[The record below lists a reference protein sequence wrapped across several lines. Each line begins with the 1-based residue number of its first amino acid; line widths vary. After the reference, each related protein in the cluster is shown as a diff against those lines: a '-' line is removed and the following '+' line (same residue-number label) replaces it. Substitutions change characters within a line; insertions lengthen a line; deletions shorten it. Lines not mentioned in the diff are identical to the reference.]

1 MTKDK
6 KVSDNIKNT
15 IKSKYNTVT
24 ECARLNGINHK
35 YLNNTINKISHGQ
48 YPSIKFLKEIAQ
60 ICNCDFT
67 DFFRV

>member
-1 MTKDK
+1 MKDK
-6 KVSDNIKNT
+6 LVAENIRNK
-15 IKSKYNTVT
+15 IKTKYTTVT
-24 ECARLNGINHK
+24 ECAKTNGINHK

-60 ICNCDFT
+60 ICDCDFT